1 MRRDNALAQDFKTG
15 TLLRFAAP
23 SLFMMLFMGLYTMV
37 DTLFI
42 ARLVNTDAL
51 AAVNIVCPVINL
63 TVGLSAMLA
72 TGGNAILSCK
82 MGQGRQ
88 AEANRDL
95 TLLLLAGLTL
105 GILLGLFGALFME
118 PLLRSL
124 GASERLFPYGRDYL
138 TVLLVFLPA
147 NMLQGLFQ
155 NLFVTAGKPGLGC
168 VLSLAAG
175 AANVVLDWVF
185 MVPLQM
191 GVRGA
196 ALGTGIGYLIPAAA
210 GLMYFSGQKTGL
222 SLARPRWDFR
232 MLASCCANGSSEMVG
247 QLAAAVTA
255 FLFNREM
262 MDRLGETGVASMT
275 ILIYSQFLLSTL
287 FLGYGIGVAP
297 VIGFNYGRRHDRLQK
312 TVFHIG
318 MGFVAAVSLLI
329 FLAAWWGGRGIAA
342 LFADTGSAVYR
353 LAVEGF
359 SLFSCSFLFC
369 GFNLYTSAMFTA
381 LSNGKVSAILSSL
394 RTLVFV
400 TIGLLLLP
408 RLWGVTGIW
417 LAVPLAELAAAILSA
432 ACLWRYR
439 KRYGY
444 AG

>member
-1 MRRDNALAQDFKTG
+1 MGRDNVLAQNFKAG

-72 TGGNAILSCK
+72 TGGNAILSRK

-88 AEANRDL
+88 PEANRDL
-95 TLLLLAGLTL
+95 TLLILAGLAL
-105 GILLGLFGALFME
+105 GILLGLLGALFIA
-118 PLLRSL
+118 PLLKSL

-175 AANVVLDWVF
+175 AANVMLDWLF
-185 MVPLQM
+185 MVPLRM

-210 GLMYFSGQKTGL
+210 GLMYFAGRKTGL
-222 SLARPRWDFR
+222 SLARPRWNFP
-232 MLASCCANGSSEMVG
+232 LLVSCCANGSSEMVG
-247 QLAAAVTA
+247 QLATAVTA
-255 FLFNREM
+255 LLFNREM
-262 MDRLGETGVASMT
+262 MNRLEETGVAAVT
-275 ILIYSQFLLSTL
+275 ILMYSQFLLSTL

-312 TVFHIG
+312 TVFRIG
-318 MGFVAAVSLLI
+318 MGFVAVVSLLI
-329 FLAAWWGGRGIAA
+329 FATAWWGGRDIAA
-342 LFADTGSAVYR
+342 LFADKGSAVHR
-353 LAVEGF
+353 LAAEGF
-359 SLFSCSFLFC
+359 SLFSFAYLFS

-381 LSNGKVSAILSSL
+381 LSNGKVSAVLSFL
-394 RTLVFV
+394 RTFGFV

-408 RLWGVTGIW
+408 RFWGVTGIW
-417 LAVPLAELAAAILSA
+417 LAVPLAELVAAILSV